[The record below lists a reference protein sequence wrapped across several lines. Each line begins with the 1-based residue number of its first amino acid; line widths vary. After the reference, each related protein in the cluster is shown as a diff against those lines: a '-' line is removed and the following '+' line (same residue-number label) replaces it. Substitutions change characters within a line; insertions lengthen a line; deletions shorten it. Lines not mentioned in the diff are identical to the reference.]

1 MQGEHVVHA
10 VARHGYG
17 MTLVLQRHDELLF
30 LCGAHAPED
39 AARARHLAQLLVS
52 RHGAHVDALVG
63 IGHTHGCGNVRDGF
77 DGIAADDVDAHA
89 LLLEIVKRLG
99 GRRTH
104 AVANEDEGQRFDRA
118 DDFIFLVEIGD
129 LDEHEHAA
137 YAREAFDGLEDLG

>member
-104 AVANEDEGQRFDRA
+104 AVANEDEASGSTGPTISSSLSKSATLTSTSTR
-118 DDFIFLVEIGD
+118 
-129 LDEHEHAA
+129 A